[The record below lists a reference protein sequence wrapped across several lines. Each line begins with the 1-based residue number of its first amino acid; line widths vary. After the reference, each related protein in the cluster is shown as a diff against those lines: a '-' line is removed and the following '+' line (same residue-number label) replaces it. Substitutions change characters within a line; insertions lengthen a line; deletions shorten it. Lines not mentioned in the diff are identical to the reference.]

1 MSPTLPPTVSVVMP
15 TRGRSELVAR
25 SMAAALAD
33 PATTELIAVL
43 DERGEGERPETIA
56 ARLAALDPRVHVV
69 QLASAPQGRRGQ
81 AARDEGA
88 RAAQGELVVA
98 LDEDV
103 VACPGTITG
112 HTRHH
117 AKESQLAVV
126 GYMPVMVATGGR
138 FRQPAARYY
147 SSSYEREVSRFRNDP
162 DSILERLWGGHL
174 SLRRQD
180 WLSAADL
187 SRGRGGYHDDR
198 VFGLALRELGLR
210 GVFDPALRAEH
221 WYSRSISQFVRD
233 ARDSAAGEHAIGAS
247 TLSSNDRRA
256 ARVLQRA
263 ARGPLTWAM
272 SVSAASAL
280 ALGAAALGFERAED
294 LAARALWRLGR
305 ERGYFDARRE
315 AGHR

>member
-1 MSPTLPPTVSVVMP
+1 MSSTLPPTVSVVMP
-15 TRGRSELVAR
+15 TRGRSELVTR

-43 DERGEGERPETIA
+43 DKRGEGERPETIA
-56 ARLAALDPRVHVV
+56 ARLAALDPRVRVV
-69 QLASAPQGRRGQ
+69 QLASGPPGRRGQ

-103 VACPGTITG
+103 IACPGTIAG

-117 AKESQLAVV
+117 AKGSQLAVL
-126 GYMPVMVATGGR
+126 GYMPVMVAAGGR

-147 SSSYEREVSRFRNDP
+147 SSSYEREVSCFRNDP

-247 TLSSNDRRA
+247 PTNNGA
-256 ARVLQRA
+256 AAGILQWA
-263 ARGPLTWAM
+263 SRGPVTWAIA
-272 SVSAASAL
+272 VSAAGTL
-280 ALGAAALGFERAED
+280 ALGGAALGFEHAED

-305 ERGYFDARRE
+305 ERGYLDACRE
-315 AGHR
+315 SGHR